1 MAAETHRVFSLK
13 YRPSTFEEMVGQSHV
28 KQTLVNALQR
38 NQVGHGYIFSG
49 PRGVGKTTVARL
61 FAKALNCAE
70 GPGPKICNRCDV
82 CREITDGNSLDVI
95 EMDGASNRKIED
107 VRALRENVRFVP
119 TRGRY
124 KIYIIDEV
132 HMLTQEAFNALLK
145 TLEEPPEHVV
155 FLLATTD
162 PQKIPETIHSRC
174 QELEFHRIPPSDLES
189 LLRMVCQKEKI
200 SIDAESVGK
209 LSEWADG
216 SARDV
221 LVALEQ
227 ASAFSNSDI
236 QEEKVD
242 RLFGWV
248 DNKTVEAVIDAIVK
262 EEPKEIFRISRQI
275 EEAGKD
281 ISHFL
286 VQMARRMRTA
296 WSGILEESRQETSS
310 LKTCKPESILRMIS
324 AILET
329 ERNLRG
335 TRQPGLFLAVKLI
348 DLIGIKR
355 AEPLS
360 EIVRRLDDLETRLL
374 QNAGSDASNRPAD
387 RAAAAPA
394 PGQKLNLSQI
404 WAKLVEEMTARDATL
419 SGWLKEG
426 SPIDCSVDKKVLTVV
441 YARSRFALHQQRISS
456 ENNNSIVDAA
466 LSKIVG
472 APGWHLQAVL
482 DGAGGDA
489 AESGKNAKE
498 IPTRVRAA
506 SDVFESRGVRRR
518 E

>member
-1 MAAETHRVFSLK
+1 MGAESHRVFSLK
-13 YRPSTFEEMVGQSHV
+13 YRPSTFEEMVGQPHV
-28 KQTLVNALQR
+28 KQTLVNTLQR
-38 NQVGHGYIFSG
+38 RQVGHGYIFSG

-70 GPGPKICNRCDV
+70 GPGPKICNTCDV
-82 CREITDGNSLDVI
+82 CREISEGNSLDVI

-119 TRGRY
+119 AHGRY

-189 LLRMVCQKEKI
+189 LLRMVCQKEQI
-200 SIDAESVGK
+200 SIDAEAVVK
-209 LSEWADG
+209 LAEWADG

-221 LVALEQ
+221 LVAVEQ
-227 ASAFSNSDI
+227 AAAFSNNDI
-236 QEEKVD
+236 REEKVD

-248 DNKTVEAVIDAIVK
+248 DHKTVEAVIDAIVK
-262 EEPKEIFRISRQI
+262 EDPKEIFRISRQI
-275 EEAGKD
+275 EEGGKD
-281 ISHFL
+281 VSHFL
-286 VQMARRMRTA
+286 VQMARRMRNV
-296 WSGILEESRQETSS
+296 WSGILEDNRQVISS
-310 LKTCKPESILRMIS
+310 LKTCKPDMILRMIS
-324 AILET
+324 ALLET

-335 TRQPGLFLAVKLI
+335 TRQPGFFLAIKLI

-360 EIVRRLDDLETRLL
+360 EIVRRLEDLEIRL
-374 QNAGSDASNRPAD
+374 QNTELAAPVHPGNPPSAE
-387 RAAAAPA
+387 RAAGP
-394 PGQKLNLSQI
+394 KLNIAQI
-404 WAKLVEEMTARDATL
+404 WAKLVEEITAKDATI

-426 SPIDCSVDKKVLTVV
+426 TPIDCSSDKKVLTVS
-441 YARSRFALHQQRISS
+441 YAKPRFALHQQRISS
-456 ENNNSIVDAA
+456 EKNNSAVDAV

-482 DGAGGDA
+482 DGAAGHLV
-489 AESGKNAKE
+489 ENGKNAKE
-498 IPTRVRAA
+498 IPSRVRAA
-506 SDVFESRGVRRR
+506 AEVFESRGIRRR